1 MSGVDIDELKKISD
15 GINEVFT
22 NKKNNDVINSEL
34 PEAVVPEIGHTSIV
48 KKKVGFKVPPTQF
61 QEQSSDFMTIGCV
74 KLPTQTIYLTL
85 ILIIIGCGL
94 FYRIHMMEQF
104 SEKEIK
110 QTGKNQKE

>member
-1 MSGVDIDELKKISD
+1 
-15 GINEVFT
+15 
-22 NKKNNDVINSEL
+22 
-34 PEAVVPEIGHTSIV
+34 
-48 KKKVGFKVPPTQF
+48 
-61 QEQSSDFMTIGCV
+61 MTIGCV